1 MTTDISRSSRQTFLG
16 DDAPLRIDQAH
27 VAVLGLGG
35 GGSHIVQQLA
45 HVGFRR
51 FTICDPDVVED
62 TNLNRLIGATLAD
75 VTAKERKVN
84 VAARMVRGLC
94 ADALL
99 APIDGRWEDHA
110 ELLRR
115 VDIICGCLD
124 GYGQRQRLEEF
135 TRRYMI
141 PLVDIGLHVHCVAS
155 HPPAMSGQVI
165 LSMPGGPCMT
175 CLGYLNPVALAREGE
190 RYGDAGVRPQVVWA
204 NGALASA
211 AVGIVGDLIAGW
223 TDAPPPIYL
232 EYDGNAQTLV
242 PPQRLKY
249 VKVPCPHFPTDQID
263 TCGDPVFR

>member
-1 MTTDISRSSRQTFLG
+1 MTDVARNSRQTFLG
-16 DDAPLRIDQAH
+16 ADAPQRIDDAHL
-27 VAVLGLGG
+27 AVLGLGG

-51 FTICDPDVVED
+51 LTMCDPDAVED
-62 TNLNRLIGATLAD
+62 TNLNRLIGATRAD
-75 VTAKERKVN
+75 VVAKERKVN

-94 ADALL
+94 RDPLIT
-99 APIDGRWEDHA
+99 PIDGRWEDHA

-135 TRRYMI
+135 ARRYMI
-141 PLVDIGLHVHCVAS
+141 PLVDIGLDVHSVPG
-155 HPPAMSGQVI
+155 HPPSMSGQVI

-175 CLGYLNPVALAREGE
+175 CLGYLNPVALAREAN

-204 NGALASA
+204 NGVLASA
-211 AVGIVGDLIAGW
+211 AVGIVVDLITGW
-223 TDAPPPIYL
+223 TATPPPIYL
-232 EYDGNAQTLV
+232 EYDGNAQTLA

-249 VKVPCPHFPTDQID
+249 VKTPCPHFPPDQID
-263 TCGDPVFR
+263 TIGDPVFR

>member
-1 MTTDISRSSRQTFLG
+1 MTDVARSSRQTFLG
-16 DDAPLRIDQAH
+16 ADAPKRIDDAH

-51 FTICDPDVVED
+51 LTICDPDVVED

-75 VTAKERKVN
+75 VIAKERKVN

-94 ADALL
+94 ADPIIT
-99 APIDGRWEDHA
+99 PIDGRWEDHA

-135 TRRYMI
+135 ARRYMI
-141 PLVDIGLHVHCVAS
+141 PLVDVGLDVHFVPG
-155 HPPAMSGQVI
+155 HPPSMSGQVI

-175 CLGYLNPVALAREGE
+175 CLGYLNPVALAREAD

-204 NGALASA
+204 NGVLASA
-211 AVGIVGDLIAGW
+211 AVGIVVDLLTGW
-223 TDAPPPIYL
+223 TAAPPPIHL

-242 PPQRLKY
+242 PPHRLKY
-249 VKVPCPHFPTDQID
+249 VKAPCPHFPPDQID
-263 TCGDPVFR
+263 IIGDPVFQ